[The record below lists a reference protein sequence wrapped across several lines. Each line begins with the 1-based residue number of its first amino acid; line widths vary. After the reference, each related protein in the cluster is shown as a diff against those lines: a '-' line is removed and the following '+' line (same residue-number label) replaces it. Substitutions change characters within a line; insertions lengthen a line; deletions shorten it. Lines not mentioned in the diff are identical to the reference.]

1 MVSPGPGPQEA
12 WAQLGG
18 PFCVLIAMVHEDK
31 FPEEILVPGRSRT
44 RILPDTNALGRGRVG
59 RGSWFRCRQ
68 LCSKPGLSLFNR
80 ENRANAQF
88 KTQEARNTL
97 KLWKKSY
104 FDIRAKIEASGRE
117 ARWEFD
123 RKRLFERTDYM
134 ANICQDLSDVLQV
147 GAPSEMCVDL
157 SDGEGAFG
165 PLHEGRHHA
174 ADLKGPVEK
183 RLLRERCIEF

>member
-1 MVSPGPGPQEA
+1 M
-12 WAQLGG
+12 
-18 PFCVLIAMVHEDK
+18 
-31 FPEEILVPGRSRT
+31 
-44 RILPDTNALGRGRVG
+44 
-59 RGSWFRCRQ
+59 WFRCRQ
-68 LCSKPGLSLFNR
+68 LCSKPVLSLFNR

-147 GAPSEMCVDL
+147 GTPSEMCVDL
-157 SDGEGAFG
+157 SDVEGAFG
-165 PLHEGRHHA
+165 PLDEGCYHA
-174 ADLKGPVEK
+174 VGLKGPVEK
-183 RLLRERCIEF
+183 RLLREWCIEF